1 MVNSIA
7 PKVQTL
13 APVSRRPRS
22 IWTAVVLLLA
32 AALVYFY
39 LVKPKAAKLASLQGQ
54 AADLQSQ
61 DSSLELTSQKL
72 KDLVEKLKAGQG
84 DFGFLDQAL
93 PLDARVTS
101 VNVLLETLSRA
112 SGLTLADV
120 TPQLSEQ
127 TTVAGN
133 AALLEKPFAA
143 SRELQ
148 SFIISASFT
157 GNLDQM
163 ISFLKLL
170 ETNLR
175 LVDVVSLET
184 TAGKAGLASF
194 RLSLKTYA
202 YLPKPAAPSQR

>member
-13 APVSRRPRS
+13 APVRRPRS
-22 IWTAVVLLLA
+22 IWMAAALVLA
-32 AALVYFY
+32 AGLVYFY
-39 LVKPKAAKLASLQGQ
+39 LVKPKAAQLSSLQGQ
-54 AADLQSQ
+54 VADLQSQ
-61 DSSLELTSQKL
+61 DKNLEATSQKL
-72 KDLVEKLKAGQG
+72 GDLVAKLKASQG
-84 DFGFLDQAL
+84 DFGLLDQAL

-101 VNVLLETLSRA
+101 VNVLLETLSRE

-120 TPQLSEQ
+120 SPQLSEQ

-148 SFIISASFT
+148 SFIISLSLT
-157 GNLDQM
+157 GSLDQM

-170 ETNLR
+170 ETNIR
-175 LVDVVSLET
+175 LIDVVSLET

-202 YLPKPAAPSQR
+202 YLPKVALPSQR